1 MLKRRTFMAQLAAAG
16 AAIAVTAV
24 PMPLQAIAAV
34 GRVKAAVVSIHMDQ
48 PYLDPTGRA
57 LPYLPPPG
65 LRAGA
70 PLADLSEAEFR
81 RCFVYL

>member
-1 MLKRRTFMAQLAAAG
+1 MAQLAAAG
-16 AAIAVTAV
+16 AAIAVTSV
-24 PMPLQAIAAV
+24 PLQAVAAV
-34 GRVKAAVVSIHMDQ
+34 PRVKAAVVSIHMDQ
-48 PYLDPTGRA
+48 PYLDLTGRA

-81 RCFVYL
+81 RRFVYL

>member
-1 MLKRRTFMAQLAAAG
+1 
-16 AAIAVTAV
+16 VTGV
-24 PMPLQAIAAV
+24 PMGLEAVAALPP
-34 GRVKAAVVSIHMDQ
+34 VKAAVVSIHMDQ
-48 PYLDPTGRA
+48 PYLDLTGRA

-81 RCFVYL
+81 RRFVYL